1 MLRMRVNFVGEP
13 TPVLISWDSRK
24 ATNDRLEEE
33 RKTSDDSLRTLKS
46 ALAGADMH
54 VVNLELF
61 GSFERLVVCTS
72 QG

>member
-1 MLRMRVNFVGEP
+1 MNFVGEP
-13 TPVLISWDSRK
+13 TPVFISLDGGK
-24 ATNDRLEEE
+24 AANDRLEEE

-54 VVNLELF
+54 VVDLELF